1 MNKNKKHFILFAFLS
16 IFLTG
21 CVNTTTYSSSMYGDN
36 PVTATENKKNK
47 KQKDV
52 KFSDV
57 TPIY

>member
-1 MNKNKKHFILFAFLS
+1 MIKNKKPFIFFALLS

-21 CVNTTTYSSSMYGDN
+21 CVNTTTYSEHMYGDN
-36 PVTATENKKNK
+36 PVTVTDNKKNK

-52 KFSDV
+52 KFLDA